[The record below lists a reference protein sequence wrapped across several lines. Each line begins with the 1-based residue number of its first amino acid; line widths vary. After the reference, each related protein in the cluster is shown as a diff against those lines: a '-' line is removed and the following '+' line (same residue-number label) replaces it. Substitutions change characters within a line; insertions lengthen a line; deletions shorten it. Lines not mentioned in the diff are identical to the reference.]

1 MAYFAVVFTLFLAPI
16 KLGLLIMNVMFVREG
31 GDILYCNADKDKVQF
46 TTTTGLLYVALFAA

>member
-31 GDILYCNADKDKVQF
+31 GDILYCNADKDKV
-46 TTTTGLLYVALFAA
+46 